1 METVK
6 RFVNDK
12 HMLTDVQSAV
22 IDILEKEIITQAYA
36 GNDVKH
42 IASAKNV
49 LVKALQ
55 KLESEFGIK
64 KESDNIDHTI

>member
-12 HMLTDVQSAV
+12 HMLADVQSAV

-36 GNDVKH
+36 GNEVKH
-42 IASAKNV
+42 IASAKQV
-49 LVKALQ
+49 LVKAFQ
-55 KLESEFGIK
+55 SLESELGIK
-64 KESDNIDHTI
+64 PESDKVDHTI